1 MLGIIPS
8 APFLIFH
15 LRLILTTQYHDKIL
29 YQVHHS
35 QYPIS
40 GTIEKILDGVVLL
53 GLVRIVH
60 QSSTSTNSYLLAPFP

>member
-8 APFLIFH
+8 EPFLIFH
-15 LRLILTTQYHDKIL
+15 LRLIFTTQYHDNIL

-35 QYPIS
+35 QHHLR
-40 GTIEKILDGVVLL
+40 GRIEGFLDGVVLL